1 MTFWRTDQAAER
13 RRVRRPVES
22 TSLTNSLITRD
33 FVSNLWCVTDTA
45 VTAGLLGDPT
55 RVRILEVLTAGPMRT
70 SELAAATE
78 MSPAALSRHLN
89 LLRKAE
95 VIARRDVADDGRGR
109 AYELQP
115 GALDA
120 LAGWLRSTSWAAE
133 LAAVSEQPQTRELLA
148 RMGGFLDAFAASDVG
163 FFERHLRPDAVLV
176 FPGTSGL
183 FDKRGCLDSVASHP
197 PYRAHHILTEP
208 AVRLLGA
215 ATTVITVTAEVA
227 TAADDTARPTFITAV
242 ITEGEPWQLAHLQ
255 WTPAAPTDEKGTSH
269 D

>member
-1 MTFWRTDQAAER
+1 
-13 RRVRRPVES
+13 
-22 TSLTNSLITRD
+22 
-33 FVSNLWCVTDTA
+33 VTGTA
-45 VTAGLLGDPT
+45 VTASLLGDPT
-55 RVRILEVLTAGPMRT
+55 RVRILEALTAGPMRT
-70 SELAAATE
+70 IELAAATG
-78 MSPAALSRHLN
+78 MTPAALSRHLN

-115 GALDA
+115 APLDA

-133 LAAVSEQPQTRELLA
+133 LATVSGEPQTRELLA

-176 FPGTSGL
+176 FPYTRSL
-183 FDKRGCLDSVASHP
+183 FDKQGCIDSVASHP
-197 PYRAHHILTEP
+197 PYRRHQILTEP
-208 AVRLLGA
+208 VVRLLGA

-242 ITEGEPWQLAHLQ
+242 ITEGDPWQLAHLQ
-255 WTPAAPTDEKGTSH
+255 WTPAAPTNEKGTCH